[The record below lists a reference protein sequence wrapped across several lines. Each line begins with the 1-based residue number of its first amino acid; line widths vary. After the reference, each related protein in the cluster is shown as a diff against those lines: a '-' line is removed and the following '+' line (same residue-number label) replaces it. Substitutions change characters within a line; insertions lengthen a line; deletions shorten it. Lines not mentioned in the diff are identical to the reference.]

1 MNKKAIIAMSGGVD
15 SSVAALLMQEK
26 KHEIIGTTLKLYD
39 NNDLGLSNGHT
50 CCSLSD
56 VEDARLA
63 AYKLGIPYYVF
74 NFVEKFHENV
84 INRFV
89 KSYCNGSTP
98 NPCLYCNRYIKFT
111 ALLQRAKEIDFDY
124 VATGHYA
131 RIENDG
137 SRYLLKKGFD
147 ATKDQSY
154 VLYNLTQQ
162 QLAHTLFPLGEL
174 LKSQVREIAAEY
186 GFANAQKHDSQD
198 ICFVPNGNYVEFI
211 ERYTGQHFPP
221 GAFID
226 KKGNIIG
233 THKGIINYTIGQRKK
248 LGLSSPTP
256 CYVCQKNP
264 VNNTI
269 TVGDAQ
275 ALLTNTLV
283 AHDLNMIA
291 VPKLDRPLR
300 LKAKIR
306 YHQIEQWATVE
317 QTEEDTLH
325 LIFDNPQRAITPG
338 QAVVLYDGDIVLGGG
353 IIA

>member
-26 KHEIIGTTLKLYD
+26 KYEIIGTTLKLYD
-39 NNDLGLSNGHT
+39 NKDLGLSKGHT

-84 INRFV
+84 IDRFV
-89 KSYCNGSTP
+89 KSYCTGSTP

-111 ALLQRAKEIDFDY
+111 ALLQRAKKIGFDY
-124 VATGHYA
+124 VVTGHYA
-131 RIENDG
+131 RIENAG
-137 SRYLLKKGFD
+137 SRYLLKKGLD
-147 ATKDQSY
+147 TTKDQSY

-198 ICFVPNGNYVEFI
+198 ICFVPSGNYAEFI
-211 ERYTGQHFPP
+211 KRYTGQNFPP

-226 KKGNIIG
+226 KKGDIIG

-283 AHDLNMIA
+283 AHDLNIIA

-306 YHQIEQWATVE
+306 YHQVEQWATVE

-338 QAVVLYDGDIVLGGG
+338 QAVVLYDDDIVLGGG